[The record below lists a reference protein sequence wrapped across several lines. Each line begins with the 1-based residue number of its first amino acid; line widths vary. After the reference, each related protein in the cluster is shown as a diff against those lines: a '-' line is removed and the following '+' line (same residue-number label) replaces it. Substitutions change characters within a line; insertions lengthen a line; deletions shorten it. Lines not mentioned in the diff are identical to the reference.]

1 MLITCALSYQPT
13 VFRPPWYL
21 FQNKPSSFRL
31 SLTLLQARATLAG
44 VKDTDAKAA
53 TSAGEALLQEL
64 HEQV

>member
-21 FQNKPSSFRL
+21 FQNKSSR
-31 SLTLLQARATLAG
+31 